1 MARLKEVTYNC
12 EADDADS
19 ITVFRLGLD
28 LDGPL
33 VCEISAFHQKWEME
47 PQWVGGVNLGKKQ
60 MKKLID
66 DLTRMYE
73 EICEDE
79 EDRAT
84 VG

>member
-12 EADDADS
+12 EADDEDS
-19 ITVFRLGLD
+19 ITVFRLWCA
-28 LDGPL
+28 GPL
-33 VCEISAFHQKWEME
+33 VCEIAAFHQKWEME

-60 MKKLID
+60 MKNLID